1 MKNKKKESKKKLHKN
16 NFSFRIVIATLAV
29 TATIFAQANWTF
41 PFWKDANI
49 WVVAAIKFVIL
60 MGLYLLGE
68 LAKNRFD
75 AAKKPFYE
83 LFDYNNKNMKNN
95 IFINTAEVNDA
106 NSSEQFLRDG
116 DEIHIVTNAL
126 ETYDLPILDKI
137 AERLMQGVSY
147 YYYLP
152 AQSVKVRKNGK
163 KFFEEIEKYVQSKKE
178 ISKELKTTTL
188 KKIRFY
194 NIGEESDYCYNYSLS
209 IFDKNND
216 DSDSERNAV
225 DTVAWYMALN
235 NDKNTV
241 DDILFAQH
249 LAKYLSAQTTAGN
262 ESQINSSIAHFMKDA
277 QAIIK
282 IRECDRAKCTVDEM
296 KCILKNLGKKKIVL
310 EDDSYFDADKAGLES
325 SLQKKNT

>member
-1 MKNKKKESKKKLHKN
+1 MKSRKREYKEKLHKN
-16 NFSFRIVIATLAV
+16 TFSFRVVIATLAV
-29 TATIFAQANWTF
+29 TAAIFSQASWTF

-49 WVVAAIKFVIL
+49 WVVAVIKFVVL

-68 LAKNRFD
+68 LVKNRFD

-126 ETYDLPILDKI
+126 ETYDFPILDKI
-137 AERLMQGVSY
+137 SERLMRGVSY

-152 AQSVKVRKNGK
+152 AQSAKVRENGK
-163 KFFEEIEKYVQSKKE
+163 KFLEEITNHIQSKNE
-178 ISKELKTTTL
+178 ISREIKRTTL
-188 KKIRFY
+188 QKIRFY

-209 IFDKNND
+209 IFDKCNFNR
-216 DSDSERNAV
+216 DSERNAT

-241 DDILFAQH
+241 DDTLFAQH
-249 LAKYLSAQTTAGN
+249 LAKYLAKTKTIDENQVNNNIT
-262 ESQINSSIAHFMKDA
+262 HFMKDA

-282 IRECDRAKCTVDEM
+282 IRECDKANCTVEEL
-296 KCILKNLGKKKIVL
+296 KSILKSLGKKKIVL
-310 EDDSYFDADKAGLES
+310 EDDSYFETDKAGLEN
-325 SLQKKNT
+325 SLLWRNT